1 MRQKGKTSHLAS
13 EKSHSSYLRRILPSV
28 LGGALSWGLLLWLVA
43 WLLS

>member
-1 MRQKGKTSHLAS
+1 MRQKGKTSLQTS